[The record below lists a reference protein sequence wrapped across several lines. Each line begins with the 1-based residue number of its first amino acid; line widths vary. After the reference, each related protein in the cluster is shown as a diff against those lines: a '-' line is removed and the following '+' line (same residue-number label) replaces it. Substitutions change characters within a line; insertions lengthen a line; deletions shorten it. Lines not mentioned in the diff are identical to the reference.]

1 MPHRSLRTHLSVVM
15 SLIGFDELDLSGGVS
30 QSARPAAANGVA
42 ATSAGKNLHDDLFAP
57 SFAAMPSAAVAAAA
71 PAAAAAAAAAASPFG
86 DAPIAPFVAATSAK
100 TTTAAA
106 AVVSNPFA
114 NGATHARY
122 LSVIIIVGVQF
133 ALTKRGDRRGS
144 SGGPSQGGAVARQGD
159 SSRLGRAAAALRGGA
174 IALST

>member
-144 SGGPSQGGAVARQGD
+144 SGLPGYQRARHG
-159 SSRLGRAAAALRGGA
+159 SL
-174 IALST
+174 